1 MGSNVGIIDLLSSK
15 AASEERNLLGVSS
28 EDQAKS
34 LMIMAQSAIQSTP
47 DYVVH
52 SVRNTFNNPKLAAAV
67 LGNIEHE
74 TGGSFDY
81 KKKQYGGGPGRGLF
95 QMEYK
100 PMISA
105 YNNFLKDHNIDDSA
119 DGQIKFIND
128 ILSSDKYYDIGAG
141 NRKKMIEV
149 INNGDVK
156 KITEEFSRRVLRPGK
171 PQEEKRIKAADKW
184 YKNIGGK
191 K

>member
-1 MGSNVGIIDLLSSK
+1 MAYELLDLINSINIPENKPQKKAPLS
-15 AASEERNLLGVSS
+15 
-28 EDQAKS
+28 D
-34 LMIMAQSAIQSTP
+34 MAQDVIQSTP
-47 DYVVH
+47 DYVANYVM
-52 SVRNTFNNPKLAAAV
+52 NKFKNPKLAAAV

-81 KKKQYGGGPGRGLF
+81 RQKQYGGGPGRGLF

-100 PMISA
+100 PMRIA
-105 YNNFLKDHNIDDSA
+105 YNNFLNVNKMQDSA
-119 DGQIKFIND
+119 EGQINFMND
-128 ILSSDKYYDIGAG
+128 IVSSDRYYDIGAG
-141 NRKKMIEV
+141 NRKEMIKA
-149 INNGDVK
+149 IDTGDIK

-184 YKNIGGK
+184 YKTIGGK